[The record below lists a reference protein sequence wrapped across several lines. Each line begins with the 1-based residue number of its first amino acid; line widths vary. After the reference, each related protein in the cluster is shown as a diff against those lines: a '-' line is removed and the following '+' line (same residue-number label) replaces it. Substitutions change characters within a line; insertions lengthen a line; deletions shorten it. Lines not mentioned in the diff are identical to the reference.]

1 MNRVEAETSIRVLE
15 VTKKLGRKT
24 VLDNLTFTAGRGNV
38 IGLLGP
44 NGAGK
49 TTLMRLLSTLMRPD
63 RGCIEVA
70 GHHLP
75 REAALARRVIG
86 FVSHASLLYPALTAE
101 ENLKFYARLYGM
113 ADTREEIQ
121 GVLDLVGLYERRT
134 DLVRTFSRGMQQRLA
149 LGRAV
154 LHSPKILLLD
164 EPFNGLDLDGC
175 DRLAGFIQK
184 TVREGMTVVLAS
196 HLLAGV
202 ELLADRFDILISGR
216 LVKSYS
222 KADMTGSRV
231 EEVYR
236 ECLSTGKGRG
246 NG

>member
-1 MNRVEAETSIRVLE
+1 MNRIEAKTSIRAVE
-15 VTKKLGRKT
+15 ITKRLGRKT
-24 VLDNLTFTAGRGNV
+24 VLDNLTFTAGRGNI
-38 IGLLGP
+38 IGLIGP

-63 RGCIEVA
+63 RGYIEVA
-70 GHHLP
+70 GHRLP
-75 REAALARRVIG
+75 EEAASARRVIG
-86 FVSHASLLYPALTAE
+86 FVSHTSLLYPALTAE

-113 ADTREEIQ
+113 ADSCEAIH

-154 LHSPKILLLD
+154 LHRPLILLLD

-175 DRLAGFIQK
+175 DRFAGYIQEI
-184 TVREGMTVVLAS
+184 VREGMTVVLAS
-196 HLLAGV
+196 HLLAGI
-202 ELLADRFDILISGR
+202 ELLADRFDILLHGR

-222 KADMTGSRV
+222 RADMSGLHV
-231 EEVYR
+231 EDIYR
-236 ECLSTGKGRG
+236 ESLSTDGRRG
-246 NG
+246 IG